1 MIVVDVQGDAR
12 KQLLLGRR
20 RREAG
25 KIRQIVDDLRH
36 GNAGIRL
43 LRPVAHRVGHA
54 DDPAAAAVLVVVDD
68 PGQPVG
74 GQQATAQVLEPTGK
88 TGGPCLLGK
97 LPEGFLRAAAH
108 AHHVLIPRL
117 AEADNQIVVAALAH
131 LLGPDKKPEHLD
143 ELQSAG
149 ASDDMRPH
157 ADRRQTL
164 GTGADEFHLV
174 FAVAGFRQRFGK
186 AEGKLFDASVTAETG
201 QDEGDSCHDVLSARA
216 REKGLAGP
224 SRCTLQAG
232 KSKGSAQG
240 FHAAPAGAENQP
252 FLPVFP
258 ALYYRACS
266 ILHSPRARR
275 CRNRR
280 SCPPPAPKWTPSGG
294 IPLIFF
300 LSRAT
305 PTWIILPSACPCSA
319 AGWSD
324 TATAWASWPSRA
336 GRTRGRAS
344 PTSPAWAAPACS
356 PG

>member
-1 MIVVDVQGDAR
+1 M
-12 KQLLLGRR
+12 
-20 RREAG
+20 
-25 KIRQIVDDLRH
+25 
-36 GNAGIRL
+36 
-43 LRPVAHRVGHA
+43 
-54 DDPAAAAVLVVVDD
+54 
-68 PGQPVG
+68 
-74 GQQATAQVLEPTGK
+74 
-88 TGGPCLLGK
+88 
-97 LPEGFLRAAAH
+97 
-108 AHHVLIPRL
+108 
-117 AEADNQIVVAALAH
+117 LAH

-266 ILHSPRARR
+266 ILHSPRARPLPQ
-275 CRNRR
+275 
-280 SCPPPAPKWTPSGG
+280 PPFLPTTRAEMDAIGWDSLDILLVTGDAYVDHPSFGVPLLGRWLVGHGYRVG
-294 IPLIFF
+294 IVAQP
-300 LSRAT
+300 R
-305 PTWIILPSACPCSA
+305 W
-319 AGWSD
+319 
-324 TATAWASWPSRA
+324 
-336 GRTRGRAS
+336 RTRGRAS
-344 PTSPAWAAPACS
+344 PTSPAWAAPAYS